1 MSALGRSLCY
11 RRSALGTF
19 AHRHTARTPCIVMTR
34 LTHLFTALALTGAFT
49 AATIT
54 ACGANRTSPG
64 EMPPLAPP
72 PDMVRPNAMPMPAAS
87 RNDARPKVA
96 KAPISQPGPVYQAS
110 AQLDDQPTGAPADA
124 GTSDSA

>member
-1 MSALGRSLCY
+1 
-11 RRSALGTF
+11 
-19 AHRHTARTPCIVMTR
+19 MTR

-72 PDMVRPNAMPMPAAS
+72 PDMVRPNAMPMPGAAS

-124 GTSDSA
+124 GTSDSAGAPLPPLRDGSIPADSRMEPILLHDSGR